1 MSRLGPQGYDRSAHL
16 EGALTFEQHERLLQ
30 DCVRPPPPHDARC
43 SEHRVSERCRPQR
56 RPHLVMTVATRDQH
70 GERLLRAQLL
80 EPKST
85 GPKSQVP
92 LKTRNQRQYP
102 TGGTCNEK
110 GGQKRESEFRIALA
124 TSKRMLE
131 RSYRLEV
138 SSNETNSSDD
148 SHSRENDP
156 DPPVPNVRCNHE
168 HILSI
173 RGDANIAVTIKVF
186 LQARFEAHKKT
197 IRQLVVVDLATNC
210 CL

>member
-1 MSRLGPQGYDRSAHL
+1 
-16 EGALTFEQHERLLQ
+16 
-30 DCVRPPPPHDARC
+30 
-43 SEHRVSERCRPQR
+43 
-56 RPHLVMTVATRDQH
+56 MTVATRDQH
-70 GERLLRAQLL
+70 GERSLRAQLL
-80 EPKST
+80 EPKSI

-92 LKTRNQRQYP
+92 PKTRNQRRYP
-102 TGGTCNEK
+102 TPGTYNVK

-148 SHSRENDP
+148 SHCREDDP
-156 DPPVPNVRCNHE
+156 NPPVPNVRCNHDY
-168 HILSI
+168 ILAI

-197 IRQLVVVDLATNC
+197 IRQLVVVDLATDC
-210 CL
+210 CLQFKMEFEGLLTINASVEMAMNMRLGVIRQLAVDIRLKFVQRLFAVSH